1 VRKGL
6 EVRVGVTSQKGA
18 GCSGDSWSVG
28 GWNVGGWR
36 TDGWSGA
43 GWSGAGWSGAGW
55 SGAGWSGDGW
65 SGDGWSGDGWSGDAW
80 RGGIGGID
88 SHRTFQ
94 IVRDDQS
101 SVSWPGGAVVRS
113 QLKDLP
119 LILYTILFLP
129 LDQMPPLISACS
141 LDCSKG
147 ISLPPMGS
155 STGGIAHGCDQAWV
169 GGIEHWQRARQHQ
182 TQQPHLRREAKCSM
196 KNLASPPTTGTFS
209 PVSVRRIHTTDVS
222 SW

>member
-1 VRKGL
+1 M
-6 EVRVGVTSQKGA
+6 
-18 GCSGDSWSVG
+18 GD
-28 GWNVGGWR
+28 R
-36 TDGWSGA
+36 
-43 GWSGAGWSGAGW
+43 
-55 SGAGWSGDGW
+55 
-65 SGDGWSGDGWSGDAW
+65 
-80 RGGIGGID
+80 R
-88 SHRTFQ
+88 
-94 IVRDDQS
+94 S
-101 SVSWPGGAVVRS
+101 SVVRS
-113 QLKDLP
+113 SGEGAPAVCRLLDNCSKATLVRQLHEAAATYEREKKISALDQVP
-119 LILYTILFLP
+119 PESCSNSPPILYTILFLP

>member
-1 VRKGL
+1 MLYACIIWPAAGAAH
-6 EVRVGVTSQKGA
+6 GVLCVTPTDLRGNESEGELHTRAHLATSTPREIAILGA
-18 GCSGDSWSVG
+18 
-28 GWNVGGWR
+28 
-36 TDGWSGA
+36 
-43 GWSGAGWSGAGW
+43 
-55 SGAGWSGDGW
+55 
-65 SGDGWSGDGWSGDAW
+65 
-80 RGGIGGID
+80 
-88 SHRTFQ
+88 
-94 IVRDDQS
+94 
-101 SVSWPGGAVVRS
+101 RS
-113 QLKDLP
+113 RSRHATAHAIP
-119 LILYTILFLP
+119 PPILYTILFLP